1 MYIAIL
7 YSKTKVFS
15 VGLNEM
21 FIDSKNRSIEKDRSL
36 HAERDAILKCNDTD
50 TRKNMVVLRIK
61 KSGKLTGGTCC
72 ENCRNFI
79 RKVDKKI
86 NLQRVYQFTT

>member
-1 MYIAIL
+1 
-7 YSKTKVFS
+7 VFS

-21 FIDSKNRSIEKDRSL
+21 FVDSKNRYIEKDRSL
-36 HAERDAILKCNDTD
+36 HAERDAILKCTDMD

-61 KSGKLTGGTCC
+61 KTGKLTGGTCC
-72 ENCRNFI
+72 DNCRNFI

-86 NLQRVYQFTT
+86 NLHKIYEFTT